1 MFRNITTLSLVTA
14 ICISPMTTA
23 YGANK
28 KFTEAEACNLA
39 KAEVLNRQGG
49 EKKVE
54 LNVKGCD
61 KFTVFEQGVANIK
74 VVYDTSYYNDYMKA
88 RYETKNL
95 ADTCSFIKASEGWQ
109 LTRCK

>member
-1 MFRNITTLSLVTA
+1 MFKNLTTLSLAAA
-14 ICISPMTTA
+14 ICAAPMTTA

-28 KFTEAEACNLA
+28 KFSEADACNLA
-39 KAEVLNRQGG
+39 KAEVLTRQGG

-74 VVYDTSYYNDYMKA
+74 VVYDSSYYNDYMKA

-95 ADTCSFIKASEGWQ
+95 ADSCSFMKTSDGWK